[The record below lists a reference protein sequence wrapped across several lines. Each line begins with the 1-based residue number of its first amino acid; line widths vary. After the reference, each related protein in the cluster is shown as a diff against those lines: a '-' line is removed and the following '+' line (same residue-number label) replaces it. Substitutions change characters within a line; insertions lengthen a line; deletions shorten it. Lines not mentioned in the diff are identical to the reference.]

1 MLLGDKEP
9 HPQNGDLNQ
18 QSLLYHDFVGL
29 NRFERETFSTYSVPT
44 WKLLIKNEIFLKLD
58 EP

>member
-1 MLLGDKEP
+1 MLLGDKEA
-9 HPQNGDLNQ
+9 HLQNGDLNQ

-44 WKLLIKNEIFLKLD
+44 WKLLIKNEIFF
-58 EP
+58 